1 MQLLPIKIHITLFL
15 RASVASEVEVA
26 EQEVRLLYLMSF
38 LLISLK
44 RCETYLERIIRE
56 FTVVSQKLFIYTV
69 QTDLKRFSD
78 SQISI

>member
-1 MQLLPIKIHITLFL
+1 M
-15 RASVASEVEVA
+15 ASEVEVA
-26 EQEVRLLYLMSF
+26 EQEVRLLYLMSY